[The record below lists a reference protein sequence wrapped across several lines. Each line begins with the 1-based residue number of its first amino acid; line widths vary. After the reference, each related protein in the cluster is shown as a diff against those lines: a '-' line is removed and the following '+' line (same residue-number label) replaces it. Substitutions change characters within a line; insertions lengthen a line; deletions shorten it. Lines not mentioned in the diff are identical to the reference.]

1 MIGSYGA
8 HLRPRGGNVSAT
20 GLQQVGFSFSSLE
33 KHIPHNIIIDYS
45 FLFFFLLSENEIALL
60 FIVAVTSN
68 ISNTSSK
75 KKKNNN

>member
-33 KHIPHNIIIDYS
+33 KHIPHNIIIIV
-45 FLFFFLLSENEIALL
+45 FLFFFLLSEKEIALL

-75 KKKNNN
+75 N